1 MRNMIVVPV
10 MVLFA
15 GCASHLETRGI
26 DPTTLSDA
34 VNRPVIDGVVF
45 YQPQYVLI
53 RYEFRTRVDSSGKV
67 DFDCT
72 PVRQKDEIQIMP
84 DFDRPFVIRQ
94 EGGFLTSNKL
104 GLTLANG
111 LLTGVNVES
120 STKLPETLTAVLSA
134 AAAASPKLVGKPAC
148 NAGPMIAGFWRTK
161 LLADS
166 TRPH

>member
-1 MRNMIVVPV
+1 MRNMTVVPV
-10 MVLFA
+10 LILLVA
-15 GCASHLETRGI
+15 CASHLETRGI
-26 DPTTLSDA
+26 DPTILSDA
-34 VNRPVIDGVVF
+34 KNRPVIDGVVF

-84 DFDRPFVIRQ
+84 DFDRPYVIRQ
-94 EGGFLTSNKL
+94 TGGFLTSNKL

-120 STKLPETLTAVLSA
+120 STKLPETLAAVLSA
-134 AAAASPKLVGKPAC
+134 VTTAAPSKLAKPAC
-148 NAGPMIAGFWRTK
+148 NAGPMVAGFWRTK
-161 LLADS
+161 LDTLP
-166 TRPH
+166 R